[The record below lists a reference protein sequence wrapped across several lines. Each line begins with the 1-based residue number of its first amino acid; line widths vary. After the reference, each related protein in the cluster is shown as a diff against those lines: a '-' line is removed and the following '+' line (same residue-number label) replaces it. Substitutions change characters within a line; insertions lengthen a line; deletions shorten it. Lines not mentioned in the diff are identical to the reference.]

1 MAIKSGGVRLTPRE
15 QKAKVLGWTGWSK
28 KEYERQYDRLR
39 NRVRNFERAN
49 GLEKGSINAANLLA
63 RHAREEY
70 FAKRQGREVNNTTL
84 WTAVNE
90 TTSASTGAK
99 LSARTTAKIQT
110 AGLASLDAR
119 FAGIREK
126 SMFAEE
132 IQAELEALKKNG
144 EYTFANVQAV
154 YDKYARKLGEARE
167 SVGAFNEKVSD
178 PFKRIEWKS

>member
-15 QKAKVLGWTGWSK
+15 QKAKVLGWTGWSP

-49 GLEKGSINAANLLA
+49 GLEKGSINAADLLA

-70 FAKRQGREVNNTTL
+70 FARRQGREVNNTTL
-84 WTAVNE
+84 WTAVSKS
-90 TTSASTGAK
+90 TSVSTGAK
-99 LSARTTAKIQT
+99 LSARSTAKIQT
-110 AGLASLDAR
+110 ASVASLDAR
-119 FAGIREK
+119 FAGLREK
-126 SMFAEE
+126 SMFAED

-144 EYTFANVQAV
+144 EYTFANVQAI
-154 YDKYARKLGEARE
+154 YDKYARKLDAARKR
-167 SVGAFNEKVSD
+167 VGAFNASISD